1 MTGIDTTPAT
11 AGLPLEDAP
20 DLPGLRFRRPRPDDD
35 AEFEPIA
42 AVMAAANLK
51 DRIAF
56 VPTAEHLRDD
66 LARSAG
72 TDLVSDVILAEL
84 DGRLVA
90 WGSVQRV
97 IRAGD
102 VVYESWGV
110 VHPDVRRRGLGTAIL
125 HENLRRVR
133 ERVAAAGPADA
144 GAVVQTMVDET
155 EIGHRALVE
164 AAGFAPIRWFFLM
177 HRPDLDD
184 VPDAPLPDGL
194 EVRPVDP
201 ADVRRILAAE
211 EEAFQDHWG
220 WREQTQED
228 VEIILGRRE
237 LDTDLWIV
245 AWDGDEVAGV
255 VQNWIWP
262 DENAT
267 LGVKRGWLEHI
278 SVRRPWRRRG
288 LGRALT
294 AASLRRIREA
304 GMADAML
311 GVDADNPTGALA
323 LYQGLGFVVHQRSTC
338 YRGAVTR

>member
-1 MTGIDTTPAT
+1 MTGIDTTIAT
-11 AGLPLEDAP
+11 AGLHLEHAP
-20 DLPGLRFRRPRPDDD
+20 DLPGLRFRRPRPDDET
-35 AEFEPIA
+35 EFDSIA
-42 AVMAAANLK
+42 SVMAAANIE

-66 LARSAG
+66 LARTAG
-72 TDLVSDVILAEL
+72 TDLVSDVVLAEI
-84 DGRLVA
+84 DGQLVA
-90 WGSVQRV
+90 WGSNERV
-97 IRAGD
+97 IRAGE
-102 VVYESWGV
+102 VVYETWGA

-125 HENLRRVR
+125 HENGRRVR
-133 ERVAAAGPADA
+133 ERVAAAGTSEA
-144 GAVVQTMVDET
+144 GAVIQTMVDET
-155 EIGHRALVE
+155 QVGGRILVE
-164 AAGFAPIRWFFLM
+164 RAGYEPIRWFFLM
-177 HRPDLDD
+177 RRPDLDD
-184 VPDAPLPDGL
+184 IPDAPLPDGL

-220 WREQTQED
+220 WREQTEED

-262 DENAT
+262 DENVT

-294 AASLRRIREA
+294 AASLRRIRDA
-304 GMADAML
+304 GMTDAML
-311 GVDADNPTGALA
+311 GVDADNPTGALG
-323 LYQGLGFVVHQRSTC
+323 LYQGLGFVVHQQSTC